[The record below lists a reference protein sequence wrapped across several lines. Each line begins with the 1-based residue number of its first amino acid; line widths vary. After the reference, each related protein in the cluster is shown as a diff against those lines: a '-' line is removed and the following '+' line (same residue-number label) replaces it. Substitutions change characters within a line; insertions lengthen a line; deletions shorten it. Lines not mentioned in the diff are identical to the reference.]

1 MFKVRAYLEER
12 REEEVRNVKKILGM
26 AMVGLFA
33 FIPFLN
39 VSAQTEW
46 ILEDWET
53 ENGDYGRVTVV
64 NDPGFRAENLS
75 QF

>member
-1 MFKVRAYLEER
+1 M
-12 REEEVRNVKKILGM
+12 RNVKKILGM

-53 ENGDYGRVTVV
+53 ENGDYGSVTVV
-64 NDPGFRAENLS
+64 NDNITNIKGSGYENEPGMS
-75 QF
+75 